1 MSLYSA
7 SLKQS
12 LRALR
17 QAGVLAS
24 AWLAFSLASAEP
36 LPSPPW
42 LTVIRDTPYVFS
54 AGLYNNLSTIRRWV
68 LLEQSYCEV
77 PQRHIL
83 FDQRGNFLTWF
94 DNAATVDLNQDRLN
108 TLRAQ
113 LFDDQRVHRWIGGS
127 RLDIGYPFALGCDQP
142 HVDLA
147 SALGRLLGTNRKDR
161 VWGTWDN
168 MVAGSEQQPI
178 PLVDLVQQVF
188 EDKAKRQDYVA
199 SKAVLTALLGQIIIE
214 SGAQKRSFSNAQ
226 AVGLM
231 QLRPEVLADCEIAPR
246 FHLHRMA
253 QVDCVVRLYQQND
266 RNLRPAFD
274 ARFGTLPANKRE
286 RLYSLLLVQAY
297 HSGIGRMLQLLG
309 DDRVGQASRAMAA
322 SAERYSA
329 EDLAVGMIFH
339 NMGRIDLGLAS
350 LYYLIDVTIASD
362 LVCAAQPNVC
372 PKSTLSPSTND
383 GLLTL
388 PVQPRD

>member
-1 MSLYSA
+1 LA
-7 SLKQS
+7 NT
-12 LRALR
+12 R
-17 QAGVLAS
+17 QPCSTVGQAWRLGRVILWL
-24 AWLAFSLASAEP
+24 WLAMAGNAAAEAQAS
-36 LPSPPW
+36 PW

-54 AGLYNNLSTIRRWV
+54 AGLYKNLSTIRRWV
-68 LLEQSYCEV
+68 LLEQSYCER
-77 PQRHIL
+77 PERHIL

-108 TLRAQ
+108 ALRAE
-113 LFDDQRVHRWIGGS
+113 LFDAQRVHRWIGGS
-127 RLDIGYPFALGCDQP
+127 HLDIGYPFALGCDQP
-142 HVDLA
+142 HVNLA
-147 SALGRLLGTNRKDR
+147 GALARLLGTERKDR
-161 VWGTWDN
+161 VWGTWDS
-168 MVAGSEQQPI
+168 MVAGSQEQPI
-178 PLVDLVQQVF
+178 PLVDLVQLVF
-188 EDKAKRQDYVA
+188 DDKAKRQAYIA
-199 SKAVLTALLGQIIIE
+199 SKEVLTALLGQIIIE

-253 QVDCVVRLYQQND
+253 QVDCVARLYQQND

-274 ARFGTLPANKRE
+274 ARFGALPREKRA

-322 SAERYSA
+322 DAERYSA

-362 LVCAAQPNVC
+362 LVCAARPTLC
-372 PKSTLSPSTND
+372 PDS
-383 GLLTL
+383 
-388 PVQPRD
+388 

>member
-1 MSLYSA
+1 MRLNLATIQPTLRPIEPAWRLGWA
-7 SLKQS
+7 SLC
-12 LRALR
+12 L
-17 QAGVLAS
+17 
-24 AWLAFSLASAEP
+24 WLAIAGSASAEGQT
-36 LPSPPW
+36 PPW

-54 AGLYNNLSTIRRWV
+54 AGLYNNLSTVRRWV

-77 PQRHIL
+77 AQRHIL

-108 TLRAQ
+108 SVRAQ
-113 LFDDQRVHRWIGGS
+113 LFDEQRVHRWIGGS
-127 RLDIGYPFALGCDQP
+127 HLDIGYPFALGCDQP
-142 HVDLA
+142 HVNLA
-147 SALGRLLGTNRKDR
+147 GALSRLLGIEGKDR
-161 VWGTWDN
+161 VWGTWDSV
-168 MVAGSEQQPI
+168 VAGSEEQPI
-178 PLVDLVQQVF
+178 ALVDLVQLVF
-188 EDKAKRQDYVA
+188 NDKAKRQAYIA
-199 SKAVLTALLGQIIIE
+199 SKEVQTALLGQIIIE

-266 RNLRPAFD
+266 RNLRPIFD
-274 ARFGTLPANKRE
+274 ARFGALPREKRE

-309 DDRVGQASRAMAA
+309 GEKVGQASRAMAA
-322 SAERYSA
+322 DAERYSA

-362 LVCAAQPNVC
+362 LVCAARPTLC
-372 PKSTLSPSTND
+372 PAL
-383 GLLTL
+383 
-388 PVQPRD
+388 

>member
-1 MSLYSA
+1 MRLHLATIRQPLSTTRRAWRLAWGSLW
-7 SLKQS
+7 L
-12 LRALR
+12 
-17 QAGVLAS
+17 
-24 AWLAFSLASAEP
+24 WLAIAGNAAAEVQ
-36 LPSPPW
+36 SPPW

-54 AGLYNNLSTIRRWV
+54 AGLYDNLSTIRRWV
-68 LLEQSYCEV
+68 LLEQSYCAV
-77 PQRHIL
+77 PERHIL

-94 DNAATVDLNQDRLN
+94 DNAASVDLNQDRLN
-108 TLRAQ
+108 AVRAQ
-113 LFDDQRVHRWIGGS
+113 LFDEQRVHRWIGGS
-127 RLDIGYPFALGCDQP
+127 HLEIGYPFALGCDQP
-142 HVDLA
+142 HVNLA
-147 SALGRLLGTNRKDR
+147 GALARLLGTEREDR
-161 VWGTWDN
+161 VWGTWDS
-168 MVAGSEQQPI
+168 MVAGSKEQPI
-178 PLVDLVQQVF
+178 PLVDLVQLVF
-188 EDKAKRQDYVA
+188 EDKARRQGYVA

-231 QLRPEVLADCEIAPR
+231 QLRPEVLSDCEIAPR

-274 ARFGTLPANKRE
+274 ARFGALPQQKRE

-309 DDRVGQASRAMAA
+309 DEQVGQASRAMAA
-322 SAERYSA
+322 DAGRYSA

-362 LVCAAQPNVC
+362 LVCAARPAVC
-372 PKSTLSPSTND
+372 PES
-383 GLLTL
+383 
-388 PVQPRD
+388 